1 MTITKRVAS
10 AVFDRFNFTIMDV
23 TGLSD
28 PSPVDYSPQDFF
40 GFYEAIFA
48 VDPKLN
54 ESDWTLSTQYSF
66 LLILT
71 SFLESVKGT
80 QINSGT
86 GAQQLRLQEFLATP
100 IALFNNAEIGALT
113 PDMGNTLALAIP
125 SYRVISVLTTL
136 IVVGPGA
143 SNTIPIHDRR
153 TAFVTLVGRCSR
165 PGYG

>member
-1 MTITKRVAS
+1 MTITKHVAS

-28 PSPVDYSPQDFF
+28 PSPVDYSPEDFF

-48 VDPKLN
+48 VNPALN
-54 ESDWTLSTQYSF
+54 ASDWTLSTQYSF

-100 IALFNNAEIGALT
+100 IALFNNAQIGLLT
-113 PDMGNTLALAIP
+113 PNMGNTLALAIP
-125 SYRVISVLTTL
+125 SYRVISVFTTL
-136 IVVGPGA
+136 IIVGPGA
-143 SNTIPIHDRR
+143 GNAISIHDWRI
-153 TAFVTLVGRCSR
+153 ALVTVAGRCSR
-165 PGYG
+165 SGYG